1 MATRDLLFLD
11 VETTGLDPKTNSV
24 LSIGA
29 IRTDD
34 SGRHVKATLNVKV
47 KPTTAVD
54 PRAAAVNGYT
64 EDAWAD
70 AQDPEVAAAA
80 LASLAQGVQIV
91 GHCVWF
97 DEGFCRALLN
107 ANGHAAPWD
116 HRWVDTQSL
125 AHLLKERYPDLR
137 GTSLQAVCDVMG
149 WSRSAAHDA
158 MEDAELAR
166 ALYLAARKLV
176 QEGGGAVE
184 SLAAPET
191 AA

>member
-1 MATRDLLFLD
+1 MATDLLFLD
-11 VETTGLDPKTNSV
+11 VETTGLDARAHSV
-24 LSIGA
+24 ISIGA

-34 SGRHVKATLNVKV
+34 TGAVVKATLNMKV
-47 KPTTAVD
+47 RPTTAVD

-64 EDAWAD
+64 EEAWLDAA
-70 AQDPEVAAAA
+70 DPETAAAA
-80 LASLAQGVQIV
+80 LASLAQGTQIV

-97 DEGFCRALLN
+97 DEGFCRSLLN

-125 AHLLKERYPDLR
+125 AHLLKERYPDLKR
-137 GTSLQAVCDVMG
+137 TSLQAVCDVMG

-158 MEDAELAR
+158 YEDAELAR
-166 ALYLAARKLV
+166 QLYLATRRLV
-176 QEGGGAVE
+176 AEGGGEVE
-184 SLAAPET
+184 SMAAREP